1 MIDLE
6 HKRKLSN
13 NKQLLNDR
21 LWMKLVEVKNSHR
34 NIYNKHLRSRRNFS
48 FLVLKFL
55 FRVRTE
61 KRNEEEASRTETE
74 RKIKSLLN
82 LRNAIER
89 NKV

>member
-1 MIDLE
+1 
-6 HKRKLSN
+6 
-13 NKQLLNDR
+13 
-21 LWMKLVEVKNSHR
+21 
-34 NIYNKHLRSRRNFS
+34 
-48 FLVLKFL
+48 L

-89 NKV
+89 NKVF